1 MGLFDLC
8 CSDFLNIS
16 KEVTK
21 ALKTTGFLPDV
32 NGELGV
38 SGNKSAN
45 DSEQNDEM
53 DSASKSGSVSP
64 EPMKEAASA
73 TVANDSEVTK
83 KLTSA
88 MAELYKSH
96 MRGLQFD
103 SGDISVSGPQAHFFQ
118 ATFAKGGTPSS
129 QMIFRIAQE
138 LSSLSDSLPLDFS
151 SAIFVRSD
159 DDRATL
165 LRACIT
171 GLVTTDY
178 IFLARLTFY
187 KIVPIANCRFR
198 PEDTPY
204 TGGVYQFDIYF
215 PTKYPHAAPLVNFRT
230 TGNGVVRFNP
240 NLYHCGKVCLSLLG
254 TWEGAQGEQW
264 NETSTILQVRTHCND
279 NPTIKNSLFHCII
292 NTTAI

>member
-1 MGLFDLC
+1 MSQPCLVSLLGPLPEQPQSLHSLLLSLERQAVVLLDKIGKASANGSVPKGPKGGVSVTSSTSPEKATSDDKLARWVSSCFQNPNIRYACLTNIIVEHSTIIMGLFDLC

-171 GLVTTDY
+171 GLVTTY
-178 IFLARLTFY
+178 
-187 KIVPIANCRFR
+187 
-198 PEDTPY
+198 
-204 TGGVYQFDIYF
+204 
-215 PTKYPHAAPLVNFRT
+215 
-230 TGNGVVRFNP
+230 
-240 NLYHCGKVCLSLLG
+240 SL
-254 TWEGAQGEQW
+254 Q
-264 NETSTILQVRTHCND
+264 D
-279 NPTIKNSLFHCII
+279 
-292 NTTAI
+292 

>member
-1 MGLFDLC
+1 MMGLNDLR

-73 TVANDSEVTK
+73 TVANDSEATK

-118 ATFAKGGTPSS
+118 ATFAKAGTPSS

-171 GLVTTDY
+171 GLVN
-178 IFLARLTFY
+178 I
-187 KIVPIANCRFR
+187 
-198 PEDTPY
+198 
-204 TGGVYQFDIYF
+204 
-215 PTKYPHAAPLVNFRT
+215 TK
-230 TGNGVVRFNP
+230 
-240 NLYHCGKVCLSLLG
+240 
-254 TWEGAQGEQW
+254 
-264 NETSTILQVRTHCND
+264 LQD
-279 NPTIKNSLFHCII
+279 
-292 NTTAI
+292 

>member
-1 MGLFDLC
+1 MYDLAKC
-8 CSDFLNIS
+8 IFSCSDFLNLS

-53 DSASKSGSVSP
+53 DSGSKSGSASP
-64 EPMKEAASA
+64 EPMKEVAAK
-73 TVANDSEVTK
+73 DSEATK
-83 KLTSA
+83 KLTLA
-88 MAELYKSH
+88 MGELYKSH

-103 SGDISVSGPQAHFFQ
+103 SGDISVSGSQAHFYH
-118 ATFAKGGTPSS
+118 ATLNKAGTPSS

-171 GLVTTDY
+171 GY
-178 IFLARLTFY
+178 ATF
-187 KIVPIANCRFR
+187 
-198 PEDTPY
+198 
-204 TGGVYQFDIYF
+204 
-215 PTKYPHAAPLVNFRT
+215 
-230 TGNGVVRFNP
+230 
-240 NLYHCGKVCLSLLG
+240 
-254 TWEGAQGEQW
+254 
-264 NETSTILQVRTHCND
+264 
-279 NPTIKNSLFHCII
+279 
-292 NTTAI
+292 